1 MAQNYTIL
9 SNAAIQKICALIRE
23 SHSITEGLNDNAIA
37 TNSTYSSAKITEL
50 LDSAS
55 IKIKEMYLSEYEL
68 LSEEEKNS
76 DIIYFIINKNYI
88 MYRNIVY
95 GEDKNDY
102 NVINNAPIYLN
113 SESAVEVNSNYKTFF
128 DTLGE
133 KNYTLLGNKPQI
145 NNVELGGNKSSTD
158 LGLASTGDIE
168 TIQTELDTNIGYS
181 LGLSVDP
188 LTYVMTVDLKNSTGE
203 VISTQNVDLPIESMI
218 ISASYANKK
227 LTLNLQS
234 GETLDVDISDI
245 IEGLV
250 NEDFTIAG
258 INMKDNITAT
268 ELKTVLDIDDIES
281 DIANLKAT
289 DETTATEIA
298 SVKSDVAINKTALG
312 TECKNL
318 FNIKTFEQAIT
329 YLGITY
335 VSNDDKSVNFSGTC
349 SGTYTLELGSIHLKS
364 GNSYKIIGNGIAYS
378 GLNGSSTVVDVGKS
392 KTVNVT
398 QDCDLRIFKW
408 FGAGNE
414 YNTTIYVMVRY
425 ADITDDTYEPYQPS
439 LQEQITTN
447 KNNIADVMT
456 GVYLY
461 NKSYYGTFTDGY
473 VMRVGNQVHINC
485 KIEVTK
491 EISQWV
497 SVVLLPFKVKSPN
510 SDGSRYTITN
520 TQSDNRTT
528 SIYIN
533 DGSESFFSS
542 TTFQVGDVIE
552 IKGLILDMYVV
563 DTATTQEA

>member
-1 MAQNYTIL
+1 MAENKTLWNWRNQ
-9 SNAAIQKICALIRE
+9 Q
-23 SHSITEGLNDNAIA
+23 
-37 TNSTYSSAKITEL
+37 TYHTKITEL

-133 KNYTLLGNKPQI
+133 KNYTLLENKPQI
-145 NNVELGGNKSSTD
+145 NNVELSGNKSSAD

-245 IEGLV
+245 VAGLV

-268 ELKTVLDIDDIES
+268 ELKTALDIDDIES
-281 DIANLKAT
+281 DIATLKAT
-289 DETTATEIA
+289 DESTATEIA
-298 SVKSDVAINKTALG
+298 SVKSDVAINKTVLG
-312 TECKNL
+312 IKCKNL
-318 FNIKTFEQAIT
+318 YKPAVTENMIFGAVNYSLLNGKIT
-329 YLGITY
+329 L
-335 VSNDDKSVNFSGTC
+335 SGTPSWNGGVTLC
-349 SGTYTLELGSIHLKS
+349 EREIIADKDLFISGWETLENI
-364 GNSYKIIGNGIAYS
+364 SYIVQLYNPITSNTAYEPIAQTGRKVQE
-378 GLNGSSTVVDVGKS
+378 GLVIK
-392 KTVNVT
+392 
-398 QDCDLRIFKW
+398 Q
-408 FGAGNE
+408 
-414 YNTTIYVMVRY
+414 IYVQRTASHSGEVNASIIPMVRY
-425 ADITDDTYEPYQPS
+425 VDTSDTFEEYKPS

-447 KNNIADVMT
+447 T
-456 GVYLY
+456 
-461 NKSYYGTFTDGY
+461 TDISAILA
-473 VMRVGNQVHINC
+473 RV
-485 KIEVTK
+485 EALETALA
-491 EISQWV
+491 SQE
-497 SVVLLPFKVKSPN
+497 
-510 SDGSRYTITN
+510 T
-520 TQSDNRTT
+520 
-528 SIYIN
+528 
-533 DGSESFFSS
+533 
-542 TTFQVGDVIE
+542 
-552 IKGLILDMYVV
+552 
-563 DTATTQEA
+563 

>member
-133 KNYTLLGNKPQI
+133 KNYTLLENKPQI
-145 NNVELGGNKSSTD
+145 NNVELGGNKSSAD

-245 IEGLV
+245 IAGLV

-268 ELKTVLDIDDIES
+268 ELKTALDIDDIES
-281 DIANLKAT
+281 DIATLKAT
-289 DETTATEIA
+289 DESTATEIA
-298 SVKSDVAINKTALG
+298 SVKSDVAINRTALG
-312 TECKNL
+312 IERKNL
-318 FNIKTFEQAIT
+318 LPINSASIPDGGAYFIGIYNNHYPF
-329 YLGITY
+329 YLKQGRYTISCKYNTDVGGSAFHFY
-335 VSNDDKSVNFSGTC
+335 DKSETLIKKYEFSHK
-349 SGTYTLELGSIHLKS
+349 SNIEIEVELDRDAYYMLGYC
-364 GNSYKIIGNGIAYS
+364 NSVAEISDIM
-378 GLNGSSTVVDVGKS
+378 L
-392 KTVNVT
+392 
-398 QDCDLRIFKW
+398 
-408 FGAGNE
+408 
-414 YNTTIYVMVRY
+414 RY
-425 ADITDDTYEPYQPS
+425 ADIIDDTYEPYKPS
-439 LQEQITTN
+439 LQEQITTKLFKTN
-447 KNNIADVMT
+447 DDLNTYTTAGHYASI
-456 GVYLY
+456 GV
-461 NKSYYGTFTDGY
+461 T
-473 VMRVGNQVHINC
+473 VGNTLVNAPPG
-485 KIEVTK
+485 
-491 EISQWV
+491 
-497 SVVLLPFKVKSPN
+497 VLMFNVDVLRCG
-510 SDGSRYTITN
+510 DYITQIIYPI
-520 TQSDNRTT
+520 TLAHVGK
-528 SIYIN
+528 IYIRRGWD
-533 DGSESFFSS
+533 DGASWTSWFEFSG
-542 TTFQVGDVIE
+542 T
-552 IKGLILDMYVV
+552 VV